1 MKARHWSLAI
11 VLILINYL
19 IFASLFSRLVESDFS
34 LNYAT
39 RTPVP
44 TFTPA
49 PAEPFVI
56 IPTATAVTP
65 APTPTATRVLQ
76 NPDENG
82 NANPNPDAEAGQTS
96 QMTNEPQLVAPGA
109 VNIRSG
115 PGIDFDVVGTLNADT
130 PVRIVGRN
138 PEASW
143 WQIRLAPDKTGWV
156 SNAVVQV
163 SNIDSVPLAEV
174 AGAPAARQPVPQPAA
189 SNSPPSAPEQPKYQ
203 YEPTGWYD
211 DTNAGLTRFLGDIV
225 DVNGNPVN
233 GVFIQASCGDYSTI
247 SYPSGPIGW
256 GTLNESHDWPDG
268 FYDVTVDTRP
278 VPCIWTLTVVDTDDR
293 KTVKARLSESIPV
306 EVTSDKSIIVAGW
319 RKNW

>member
-34 LNYAT
+34 LKYAT

-49 PAEPFVI
+49 PAEPFVV
-56 IPTATAVTP
+56 IPTPTAVTP
-65 APTPTATRVLQ
+65 VPTPTATRVLQ
-76 NPDENG
+76 NPDENS
-82 NANPNPDAEAGQTS
+82 NENPNPEAGQTS
-96 QMTNEPQLVAPGA
+96 QSTNEPQLVAPGA

-115 PGIDFDVVGTLNADT
+115 PGIDFDVIGTLNADT

-156 SNAVVQV
+156 SNAVVQA
-163 SNIDSVPLAEV
+163 SNVDSVPPAEV
-174 AGAPAARQPVPQPAA
+174 TGASAARQPVPQPAA
-189 SNSPPSAPEQPKYQ
+189 SNSPPAAPERPKYQ

-233 GVFIQASCGDYSTI
+233 GVFVQASCGDYSTI

-256 GTLNESHDWPDG
+256 GALNESHDWPDG

>member
-39 RTPVP
+39 RTPIP

-56 IPTATAVTP
+56 IPTPTAVTP

-76 NPDENG
+76 NPDEN
-82 NANPNPDAEAGQTS
+82 ASENPNSEAGQTS
-96 QMTNEPQLVAPGA
+96 QLINDPQLVAPGS

-115 PGIDFDVVGTLNADT
+115 PGIDFDVIGTLNADT

-189 SNSPPSAPEQPKYQ
+189 SNNPSSAPEQPKYQ

-225 DVNGNPVN
+225 DVNGSPVN

-256 GTLNESHDWPDG
+256 GSLNESHDWPAG